1 MVEWFDSTVL
11 NWFQTIQN
19 PVLTPVL
26 KLFTLIGEAG
36 AVWIAAGILLLAR
49 KSSRS
54 AGIAVLLSLV
64 FCLLTGNVLLK
75 NLVARPRPCWRAPDI
90 EMLIAIP
97 RDYSFPSGH
106 TMSSFA
112 AAAGVYIW
120 NKKWGIAALAGAVI
134 IAASRLYFYVHYP
147 TDILAG
153 ALIGIFLA
161 MVSKWM
167 IDKVTTYNAKK
178 GGNHENKKQGKI

>member
-11 NWFQTIQN
+11 GWFQAIQN

-36 AVWIAAGILLLAR
+36 AVWIAVGILLLAR
-49 KSSRS
+49 KDSRS
-54 AGIAVLLSLV
+54 AGMAVLLSLV
-64 FCLLTGNVLLK
+64 FCLVTGNAFLK
-75 NLVARPRPCWRAPDI
+75 NVVARPRPCWRAPDI

-120 NKKWGIAALAGAVI
+120 NRKWGIAALAGAVI
-134 IAASRLYFYVHYP
+134 IAASRMYFYVHYP
-147 TDILAG
+147 TDVLAG
-153 ALIGIFLA
+153 AVIGIFLA
-161 MVSKWM
+161 VLSRWI
-167 IDKVTTYNAKK
+167 IDKAAIHNAEK
-178 GGNHENKKQGKI
+178 GRKSEK